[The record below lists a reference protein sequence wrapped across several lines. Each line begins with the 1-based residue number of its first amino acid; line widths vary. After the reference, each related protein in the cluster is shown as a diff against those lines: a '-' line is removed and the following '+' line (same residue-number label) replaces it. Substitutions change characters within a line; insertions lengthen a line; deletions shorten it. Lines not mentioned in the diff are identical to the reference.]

1 MTARRGPAV
10 WAAFLWP
17 AGHHHAAWRLPD
29 SRSDEVHSLDMYL
42 EMARTADLTALAR
55 PRSWA
60 TTTSDVSAS
69 AGATGR
75 VRKTPP
81 RKKRGMVML
90 NVVLTKAGMRTMVA
104 TIELAATT

>member
-1 MTARRGPAV
+1 MITPPTAYSGMMATIARRKPSGPDRA
-10 WAAFLWP
+10 P
-17 AGHHHAAWRLPD
+17 TTGGP
-29 SRSDEVHSLDMYL
+29 EL

-81 RKKRGMVML
+81 RKKRGMVTL